1 MLIPKRE
8 NPSKVNDFQLISLI
22 GCLYKV
28 SSKVLANRLRKM
40 MKSLISDYQLA
51 FIKGRQILDGILIAN
66 EVVDDAER
74 KKKRAVFFK
83 VDFEKAYVLVC
94 WDFLDLMNKMGFN
107 GVWRKWIRECISTT
121 SVPVTPAL
129 LDP

>member
-8 NPSKVNDFQLISLI
+8 NPSKVNDFRLISLI

-66 EVVDDAER
+66 EVVHDAER

-107 GVWRKWIRECISTT
+107 GVWRKWIRECISTA
-121 SVPVTPAL
+121 SVSVTPAL